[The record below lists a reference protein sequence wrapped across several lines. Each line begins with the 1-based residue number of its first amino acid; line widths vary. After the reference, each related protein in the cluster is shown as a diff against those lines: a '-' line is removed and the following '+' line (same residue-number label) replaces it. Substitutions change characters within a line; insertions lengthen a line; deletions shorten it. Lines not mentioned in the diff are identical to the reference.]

1 MKRILLFLMLTL
13 SLAYMYAQ
21 NNTAFVWGNIVDETD
36 KHPVVQATIQLL
48 SSTDKKL
55 IDGTISDAK
64 GAYKIAFKN
73 SGNYLL
79 RISFVGYTTKN
90 IPIKLVAGSSR
101 NLGQT
106 ALNYD
111 AVMLG
116 EAVVTAQ
123 APPVRSVEDTLI
135 FNASSFKVT
144 DGAVLEEL
152 VEKLPGIEI
161 EEDNKVKLNGQNIKK
176 INVNGKEFFGG
187 DIETALKNLPV
198 DLIEEIKSY
207 DKKSD
212 MEQMTGID
220 DGNDELVLDIKIKK
234 KKNNGFFGNTDLAMG
249 SDDRYHTKAMAN
261 KFKDKTQFSVIA
273 SANNVNSNGFRGGA
287 KSKWQTNKGL
297 TAAKSAGTNL
307 SFETGKLEFDGSV
320 DYRST
325 DKDIYGENSTQR
337 FLTYSNSFSNS
348 NSFTLSSMQSIRGSF
363 RMLWKINPK
372 TTLLFRPNF
381 NLTSSDESQR
391 SIKSLFND
399 DPLKWVS
406 NPNQYLDP
414 NDYPLNEEGLSDNL
428 IDSLEASRVNYSRTG
443 NFSDIDKTNAS
454 GSLLLNRRLSE
465 SGRNIGLQIGFGYND
480 NSSDRLNN
488 LNTTYC
494 LITDQEGNDST
505 YMKNYF
511 IPVAT
516 NSWNYSARLN
526 YSEPIAKSTFLQVSY
541 QFLYKNNTTDRRT
554 YNFLGYPDWMLND
567 PYPESMEENQI
578 TSLGKN
584 ANYDYYNHNISTTF
598 RMIRPKLN
606 LSIGV
611 SLQPQHTVL
620 TYNRGETHIETSR
633 NVLNYSPQI
642 NIKYKFSKLT
652 TLKFQYH
659 GRSSQPG
666 MEQLLPIT
674 DDTNPLNIKV
684 GNPDLL
690 PSFSHDVGF
699 NFNSYHSET
708 QSSVVVNANF
718 SAIQNSFSNNIEYNE
733 QTGGQ
738 TVTPEN
744 INGDWNGNFTF
755 AYNTALKNQKFHVNT
770 NSTLSY
776 NNNVG
781 YLYDK
786 TQKQNF
792 RNRVTN
798 LHLIERLGA
807 VYRNDWIEFGVN
819 GSINYSFEKNKVRP
833 LNNQEPYLY
842 SYGAS
847 LALTMPWNMSI
858 NTNIVSQQRCGYSDK
873 NLNRNEIIWNAQIS
887 QNLFKSSTILRFEI
901 FDILHQ
907 KSNIARSLT
916 ASTRS
921 ITLYNSI
928 NSYAMAHLIYRLN
941 IMGGRKMNAYNRNKK
956 NGGNMRRGSRRR

>member
-1 MKRILLFLMLTL
+1 MKKILVFLLL
-13 SLAYMYAQ
+13 NLCLIYIYPQ
-21 NNTAFVWGNIVDETD
+21 NNTAFVSGNVVDETD
-36 KHPVVQATIQLL
+36 KHPVAQATIQLL

-55 IDGTISDAK
+55 INGIISDAK
-64 GAYKIAFKN
+64 GSYKIVFKN

-90 IPIKLVAGSSR
+90 IPLKLVAGS
-101 NLGQT
+101 NHNIGQT
-106 ALNYD
+106 TLNYD

-116 EAVVTAQ
+116 EAIVTAQ

-152 VEKLPGIEI
+152 VERLPGIEI

-234 KKNNGFFGNTDLAMG
+234 KKNNGFFGNADLAIG
-249 SDDRYHTKAMAN
+249 NYDRYQTKVMAN

-307 SFETGKLEFDGSV
+307 SFETSKLEFDGSV

-325 DKDIYGENSTQR
+325 DQDIYGENSTQR

-391 SIKSLFND
+391 SMRSLFND

-414 NDYPLNEEGLSDNL
+414 NDYPLNEEGSSDNL
-428 IDSLEASRVNYSRTG
+428 IDSLEASRVNYSKTG
-443 NFSDIDKTNAS
+443 DFSNVDKSNAS
-454 GSLLLNRRLSE
+454 GLLLLNRRLSE
-465 SGRNIGLQIGFGYND
+465 SGRNIGVQIGFGYND

-494 LITDQEGNDST
+494 LITDQEGSDST

-554 YNFLGYPDWMLND
+554 YNLLGYPDWMLND
-567 PYPESMEENQI
+567 PYPENMEENQI
-578 TSLGKN
+578 TSFGKN

-598 RMIRPKLN
+598 RMIRPKFN

-633 NVLNYSPQI
+633 NVFNYSPQI

-652 TLKFQYH
+652 MLKFQYH
-659 GRSSQPG
+659 GRSSQPA

-770 NSTLSY
+770 SSTLSY

-847 LALTMPWNMSI
+847 LALTMSWNMSI

-887 QNLFKSSTILRFEI
+887 QSLFKSSTILSFEI

-921 ITLYNSI
+921 ITIYNSI
-928 NSYAMAHLIYRLN
+928 NSYAMVHLIYRLN
-941 IMGGRKMNAYNRNKK
+941 IMGGRKMNVYNKNRKK
-956 NGGNMRRGSRRR
+956 NSNIRRGSKR